1 MTVSVAISSL
11 AVYRGVSQP
20 RSAVNLPLIGLF
32 ELVMKPERKTK
43 KKKQQ
48 TKTKQK
54 KQTKKTKT
62 KQKQQKGTELSY

>member
-32 ELVMKPERKTK
+32 ELVMKPGRKTK
-43 KKKQQ
+43 KTSKQ

-54 KQTKKTKT
+54 KQTKKTK
-62 KQKQQKGTELSY
+62 QKEQKGTELSY